1 MKKRILVV
9 IIALLAAMLFTGCAD
24 VAHVTFTNPDEHV
37 YGFWGGT
44 WHGMIMFPSFI
55 GSLIWDDVAV
65 YAVHNNGAWY
75 DFGFVGGFFITLR
88 FFLSLLGIR
97 RQR

>member
-37 YGFWGGT
+37 ITYIEKGAVEGVT
-44 WHGMIMFPSFI
+44 ELVNNLMVQAI
-55 GSLIWDDVAV
+55 GSDKNDE
-65 YAVHNNGAWY
+65 
-75 DFGFVGGFFITLR
+75 
-88 FFLSLLGIR
+88 
-97 RQR
+97 